1 MSDGVIVEQGVTFSP
16 GEHHVDVGSG
26 AHRHTTRSFENCRFW
41 WVVEQSIG
49 EVE

>member
-1 MSDGVIVEQGVTFSP
+1 MSDSVTIKHGVAFSP
-16 GEHHVDVGSG
+16 GEHHMDVGSG

-41 WVVEQSIG
+41 GVLEQSIG